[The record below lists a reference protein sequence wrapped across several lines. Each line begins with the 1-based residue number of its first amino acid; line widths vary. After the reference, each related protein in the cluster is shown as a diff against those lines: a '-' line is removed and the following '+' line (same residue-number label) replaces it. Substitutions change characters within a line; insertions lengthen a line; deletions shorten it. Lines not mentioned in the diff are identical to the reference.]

1 MILGIPTLNRY
12 DLLDKLIASAEAGT
26 VKPSRYIIIDNGGR
40 LGETNFNLDN
50 ERLLVVSP
58 GKNLGVA
65 ASWNQILQL
74 AGGEQVVISNDDI
87 ELEPDAL
94 EKFERAAAEGHEFIG
109 ACGGWAL
116 FSQSAAVTARIGL
129 YDENFGMAYYEDCDY
144 LLRLRAAGIPVHDL
158 GYIGAHVG
166 NASTHGGTGETQA
179 AVAHSR
185 ERNYAYFVAKWGA
198 DSPRWGNPHV
208 KNFDEPF
215 NGLPPF
221 GWSNTSNMR
230 DVIAPM
236 RWDVLNYIAKK
247 IGAKRYLEIG
257 VADGSCMRRI
267 QVEEKWGIDPTPQPG
282 AVSASTIFVP
292 RTSDLFFETLAG
304 RSGLFDLVFIDG
316 DHRAEQVYREVHAAM
331 KILSPKGV
339 ICLHD
344 CNPHSEEMQQ
354 VPLVSGWQW
363 TGDVWKAIARLRSE
377 GQYRVSVVASD
388 YGIGIAL
395 PARGSDWAPITL
407 PCDWDR
413 LLWRDLVRDRP
424 NLLGLIAPG
433 MWQNHLN
440 GQLE

>member
-12 DLLDKLIASAEAGT
+12 DLLDRLIASAEAGT
-26 VKPSRYIIIDNGGR
+26 VKPDRYVIIDNGGKYR
-40 LGETNFNLDN
+40 LPEAFRARDDFEL
-50 ERLLVVSP
+50 VSP

-65 ASWNQILQL
+65 ASWNLLLEMADADSI
-74 AGGEQVVISNDDI
+74 VISNDDI
-87 ELEPDAL
+87 ELQPDAL
-94 EKFERAAAEGHEFIG
+94 EKFADAFESGHAFIG

-116 FSQSAAVTARIGL
+116 FGQAPSVAEKIGL

-166 NASTHGGTGETQA
+166 NASTHGGTAEEQA
-179 AVAHSR
+179 LVAHSR

-208 KNFDEPF
+208 KNFAEPF
-215 NGLPPF
+215 DGMPPR
-221 GWSNTSNMR
+221 GWANRTNMR
-230 DVIAPM
+230 DIIAPM

-267 QVEEKWGIDPTPQPG
+267 EVEEKWGVDPNPQPG

-292 RTSDLFFETLAG
+292 RTSDFFFERLAST
-304 RSGLFDLVFIDG
+304 SGQFDLVFIDG
-316 DHRAEQVYREVHAAM
+316 DHRAEQVYREVHAAVTV
-331 KILSPKGV
+331 LSPKGV

-354 VPLVSGWQW
+354 VPLASGWQW

-377 GQYRVSVVASD
+377 EEHRVRVIPSD
-388 YGIGIAL
+388 YGIGIVLPGRPCSAPKL
-395 PARGSDWAPITL
+395 PAE
-407 PCDWDR
+407 WDR
-413 LLWRDLVRDRP
+413 LLWRDLVAGRREI
-424 NLLGLIAPG
+424 LGLIAPG
-433 MWQNHLN
+433 EWREYLDS
-440 GQLE
+440 QLQ